1 MGFGTYWWLTPL
13 RDRGGSCWGHPAP
26 DTVGSPLGS
35 DPGGSDPLGSAKP
48 LQDTAA
54 PSPSLRARS
63 STRVWVENSPCEHS
77 SGIPGASR
85 CGSNFAPVCQQP
97 GQRNVRIPTSSRS
110 KNPQTLIAGVTG
122 AGTEL
127 PGQGGHSGKGKRG
140 QSPGS
145 EGVALTRCPEGRC
158 PRSHPTS
165 HRSRLLL
172 DAGGWERGSPQEQPC
187 PARRA
192 GGGGSRLWLWLWLW
206 RGRFGSW
213 LIRLAEPRL
222 LPSSPHS
229 SPIHAQQ
236 SPWVMRKRCFTLS
249 PLHKPVQSRER
260 ERKECPELQEKP
272 PGIQHPYEQPE
283 GYQVP
288 GKASDSLLKVHTQ
301 LWQNPSPS
309 LNS

>member
-1 MGFGTYWWLTPL
+1 MGFGTYWRLTPL

-26 DTVGSPLGS
+26 DTGGSPLGS
-35 DPGGSDPLGSAKP
+35 VPVGSDPLGSAKP

-85 CGSNFAPVCQQP
+85 WGSNFAPVCQQP

-192 GGGGSRLWLWLWLW
+192 GGGGSQPALALALALARSVRRLVNQVSGAPAPPIQPPLQPHPCPAKPLGDEETLLY
-206 RGRFGSW
+206 SQP
-213 LIRLAEPRL
+213 AAQASPEP
-222 LPSSPHS
+222 
-229 SPIHAQQ
+229 
-236 SPWVMRKRCFTLS
+236 
-249 PLHKPVQSRER
+249 RER
-260 ERKECPELQEKP
+260 E
-272 PGIQHPYEQPE
+272 E
-283 GYQVP
+283 GVP
-288 GKASDSLLKVHTQ
+288 
-301 LWQNPSPS
+301 
-309 LNS
+309 